1 MASKVATASQ
11 SILDNVG
18 GADNIAS
25 LTHCA
30 TRLRFQLVDQSKA
43 DQTWS
48 LGRCSSGFNRPSSGD
63 GRRRCQLLPGTHQ
76 IAGRG

>member
-1 MASKVATASQ
+1 MASKVATASL

-43 DQTWS
+43 DQTALDDIPEV
-48 LGRCSSGFNRPSSGD
+48 LGVVPQG
-63 GRRRCQLLPGTHQ
+63 
-76 IAGRG
+76 

>member
-30 TRLRFQLVDQSKA
+30 TRLRFQLVDQSWALFLRVQPAFK
-43 DQTWS
+43 W
-48 LGRCSSGFNRPSSGD
+48 
-63 GRRRCQLLPGTHQ
+63 
-76 IAGRG
+76 